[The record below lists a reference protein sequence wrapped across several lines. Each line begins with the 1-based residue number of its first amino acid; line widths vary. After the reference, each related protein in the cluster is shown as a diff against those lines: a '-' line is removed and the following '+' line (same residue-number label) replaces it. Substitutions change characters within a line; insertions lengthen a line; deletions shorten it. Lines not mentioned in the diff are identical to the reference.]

1 MQRITLVAIVLMASA
16 FGSAA
21 QDIPDAA
28 VQIKLAL
35 MAAPEESR
43 NDAQVYGYNKNG
55 DFKILRP
62 GKNNMICLADDPD
75 QKGFNVSCY
84 HKDLEPF
91 MARGRSL
98 KLEGKNFEQTF
109 AIREK
114 EARSGKLKMP
124 VNPSTLFV
132 LSAEEDKYN
141 PQSGE
146 VKDAYL
152 RYVVYIPYATAES
165 TGLPLKPT
173 LPGMPWIMDPGT
185 HRAHIMISPPK
196 DNK

>member
-1 MQRITLVAIVLMASA
+1 MVFVALAI
-16 FGSAA
+16 GSFAQNIPEAA
-21 QDIPDAA
+21 I
-28 VQIKLAL
+28 QIKHAL

-43 NDAQVYGYNKNG
+43 NDAQVYGYDKNG

-62 GKNNMICLADDPD
+62 GKNNLICLADDPA

-91 MARGRSL
+91 MARGREL
-98 KLEGKNFEQTF
+98 KTEGKNFDQVF

-124 VNPSTLFV
+124 LNPSTLFV
-132 LSAEEDKYN
+132 LSADDDKYN
-141 PQSGE
+141 PESGE
-146 VKDAYL
+146 VKDTYL

-165 TGLPLKPT
+165 TGLPVKPT
-173 LPGMPWIMDPGT
+173 LPGMPWIIDPGT

-196 DNK
+196 N